1 MSPDDF
7 KGRTKAYALRI
18 IRLFEALPHRGAPAI
33 LGRQLL
39 RAGASVGTNYRSAC
53 RAKSR
58 ADFISKMGTVQEE
71 CDETLYWLELLVESD
86 FIKAKRV
93 KALMNEGGEIL
104 ALVIASIRTAR
115 GRRKS
120 AIRNPQ
126 SAME

>member
-1 MSPDDF
+1 
-7 KGRTKAYALRI
+7 
-18 IRLFEALPHRGAPAI
+18 
-33 LGRQLL
+33 
-39 RAGASVGTNYRSAC
+39 
-53 RAKSR
+53 
-58 ADFISKMGTVQEE
+58 MGTVQEE